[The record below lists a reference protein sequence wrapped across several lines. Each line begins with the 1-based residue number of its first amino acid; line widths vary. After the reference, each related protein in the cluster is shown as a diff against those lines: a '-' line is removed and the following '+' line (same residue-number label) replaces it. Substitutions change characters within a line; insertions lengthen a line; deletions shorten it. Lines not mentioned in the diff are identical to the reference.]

1 MITHSEIGRLEFNAI
16 TPYIYIGTNACC
28 QAHFAKELL
37 EKGIEA
43 DLSLE
48 EEKLDSPFGVTF
60 FLWLPVKN
68 YQAPTQEQ
76 LRIGISFISELLKLK
91 KKVYAHC
98 QNGHG
103 RAPTLVAAYSISQG
117 MGVEKAIE
125 FIKSKRPV
133 IHINEEQQQALKEF
147 ENGQTQLTRQSGK

>member
-1 MITHSEIGRLEFNAI
+1 MTNHSEIGKLEFNAI

-48 EEKLDSPFGVTF
+48 EEKLDSPFGITF

-68 YQAPTQEQ
+68 CQAPTQEQ
-76 LRIGISFISELLKLK
+76 LRIGTVFISELIKLK
-91 KKVYAHC
+91 KKVYVHC

-103 RAPTLVAAYSISQG
+103 RAPTLVAAYLISQG
-117 MGVEKAIE
+117 MEVEKAIE
-125 FIKSKRPV
+125 FIKSKRSV
-133 IHINEEQQQALKEF
+133 IHINQVQEQTLREF
-147 ENGQTQLTRQSGK
+147 KNSLP

>member
-1 MITHSEIGRLEFNAI
+1 MIDHSEIGKLEFNAI

-37 EKGIEA
+37 ERGIEA

-76 LRIGISFISELLKLK
+76 LRIGISFIIELVKLK
-91 KKVYAHC
+91 KKIYVHC

-103 RAPTLVAAYSISQG
+103 RAPTLVAAYLISQG
-117 MGVEKAIE
+117 MEAEKAIE

-133 IHINEEQQQALKEF
+133 IHINEEQREALREF
-147 ENGQTQLTRQSGK
+147 EKGNS